1 MVGYGPVLCNIG
13 VVAVVQGLVNCEI
26 YPCVWDVMVG
36 QGPVLVI
43 YGMYRYVRD
52 QCLWRRGCT
61 GMTGTSSIN
70 LGDMR

>member
-1 MVGYGPVLCNIG
+1 MDQYLQYRCRSGSTGTY
-13 VVAVVQGLVNCEI
+13 NCEI

-43 YGMYRYVRD
+43 YGMYRYDRD

>member
-1 MVGYGPVLCNIG
+1 M
-13 VVAVVQGLVNCEI
+13 NCEI

-52 QCLWRRGCT
+52 QCLWRRGCI